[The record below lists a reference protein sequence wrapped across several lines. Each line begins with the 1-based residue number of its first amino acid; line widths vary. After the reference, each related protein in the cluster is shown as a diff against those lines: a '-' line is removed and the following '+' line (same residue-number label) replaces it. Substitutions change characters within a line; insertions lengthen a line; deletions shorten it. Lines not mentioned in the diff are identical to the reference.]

1 MDTTVDMNQP
11 LQGNFNLS
19 ELNKGRRV
27 FDAVLEGLKVAGRF
41 NSKIGDFGRQLG
53 SYDTA
58 ITRAGNI
65 GRDIGIGSDFI
76 TRLRRGGG

>member
-19 ELNKGRRV
+19 ELNKGRRI
-27 FDAVLEGLKVAGRF
+27 FDAVLEGLKEEEDSIIRLVISVE
-41 NSKIGDFGRQLG
+41 NLVVMILQSLD
-53 SYDTA
+53 
-58 ITRAGNI
+58 GNI